1 MNAEKLLLKTDA
13 QGWITGLPQFEPNQE
28 VELIVLFSKKKNLEN
43 KPVYRTPPAT
53 LAGKT
58 KILGDLIEPCF
69 ETRENNEEQAIHL
82 KAEDMAFFLQALE
95 NPPKANEAL
104 KDAAKWHKQLISHA

>member
-1 MNAEKLLLKTDA
+1 MTTIAEHKLNVIRQVDELTEESLIEVEKLIAQLKANQATKVLKKRR
-13 QGWITGLPQFEPNQE
+13 LPPES
-28 VELIVLFSKKKNLEN
+28 I
-43 KPVYRTPPAT
+43 
-53 LAGKT
+53 AGKA

-69 ETRENNEEQAIHL
+69 ELKEENVEQAIHL

-104 KDAAKWHKQLISHA
+104 KEAAHWHKQLISHA